1 MRDHGP
7 SRRETIFYLCASLAG
22 LALMGVALAVRGVG
36 GAVALEVIVIAGGFF
51 GGTTIWAARRLW
63 RMSQ

>member
-1 MRDHGP
+1 
-7 SRRETIFYLCASLAG
+7 
-22 LALMGVALAVRGVG
+22 MGVALAVRGVG